1 MKKNIVFIKNLESNP
16 NNNYSLKNWEIWCK
30 KNNCDIFTLNDK
42 IYEDSSFDKFLVF
55 DLLENENI
63 PYKQILITNTDT
75 LIHPNA
81 PNIFTQ
87 TENKLCG
94 VFYNS
99 SYNWLFKSIENY
111 SKYMFSNFTFPYW
124 EYIDTGVIIVNET
137 HKKIFS
143 QISEFYMNNK
153 ENIKQ
158 MLNSFN
164 VGTDNPIFN
173 FFIHKNK
180 VKLKVLPYEW
190 NMQDMSRKEVINSNL
205 VFTKIGWIYQ
215 FNLLQNKNYWVETT
229 YKHLKNND

>member
-1 MKKNIVFIKNLESNP
+1 
-16 NNNYSLKNWEIWCK
+16 
-30 KNNCDIFTLNDK
+30 
-42 IYEDSSFDKFLVF
+42 
-55 DLLENENI
+55 
-63 PYKQILITNTDT
+63 
-75 LIHPNA
+75 
-81 PNIFTQ
+81 
-87 TENKLCG
+87 
-94 VFYNS
+94 
-99 SYNWLFKSIENY
+99 
-111 SKYMFSNFTFPYW
+111 MFSNFTFPYW

-190 NMQDMSRKEVINSNL
+190 NMQDMSRKEVIDPNL

>member
-1 MKKNIVFIKNLESNP
+1 
-16 NNNYSLKNWEIWCK
+16 
-30 KNNCDIFTLNDK
+30 
-42 IYEDSSFDKFLVF
+42 
-55 DLLENENI
+55 
-63 PYKQILITNTDT
+63 
-75 LIHPNA
+75 
-81 PNIFTQ
+81 
-87 TENKLCG
+87 
-94 VFYNS
+94 
-99 SYNWLFKSIENY
+99 
-111 SKYMFSNFTFPYW
+111 
-124 EYIDTGVIIVNET
+124 
-137 HKKIFS
+137 
-143 QISEFYMNNK
+143 
-153 ENIKQ
+153 